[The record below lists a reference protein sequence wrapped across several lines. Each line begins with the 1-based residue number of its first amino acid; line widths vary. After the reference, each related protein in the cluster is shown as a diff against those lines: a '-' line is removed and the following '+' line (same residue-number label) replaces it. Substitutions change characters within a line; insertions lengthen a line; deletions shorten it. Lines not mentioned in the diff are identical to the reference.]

1 MTNTATLNPGSA
13 NLAKVEAKFQA
24 FSQIV
29 ASAVRLELVDT
40 SGAAPATNTRVVS
53 LQSPATLLSLVN
65 GPYTPTALGRSAWV
79 ALADG
84 ASLQLNCNIE
94 GFDVYF
100 SAPYARARIG
110 LVANNESDCNTP
122 DSAIGFGVESGPGN
136 GCYTTDPAYGAGVVG
151 GCSCGPDGPDK
162 TLFGYVFVR

>member
-1 MTNTATLNPGSA
+1 
-13 NLAKVEAKFQA
+13 KFQA

-79 ALADG
+79 AVARRAGRAPRGGG
-84 ASLQLNCNIE
+84 APTSTPKSRPWTCP
-94 GFDVYF
+94 
-100 SAPYARARIG
+100 SARRPRAPG
-110 LVANNESDCNTP
+110 
-122 DSAIGFGVESGPGN
+122 SASSRTTRATATRPTRPSG
-136 GCYTTDPAYGAGVVG
+136 
-151 GCSCGPDGPDK
+151 
-162 TLFGYVFVR
+162 